1 MTARKTRVLS
11 AKSLAPGESPDV
23 SFVPPIQR
31 RRLSPLQKIFFH
43 LARMESAPAPA
54 NVVFASRDGEDALTR
69 RTVADFAADGGVS
82 PQRFSASVYNAAPGM
97 WSVFAKNTAPY
108 TAIAAGDDTVRLA
121 FAEALAMDEG
131 PVLVVCAEETEGGH
145 GFSVLFDF
153 CD

>member
-1 MTARKTRVLS
+1 MTARKTRVL
-11 AKSLAPGESPDV
+11 AIRSLAPGEAPDV
-23 SFVPPIQR
+23 SFVPPILR

-43 LARMESAPAPA
+43 LARMESAPQPA
-54 NVVFASRDGEDALTR
+54 NVVFASRDGEDTLTR

-97 WSVFAKNTAPY
+97 WSVFAKNKAPY
-108 TAIAAGDDTVRLA
+108 TALAAGDDSVKLA
-121 FAEALAMDEG
+121 FAEALGMDEG

-153 CD
+153 CG